1 MVTPKRKETERHR
14 TEGNLTLPINRIK
27 NMRQSEV
34 WQVKKEF
41 PSYYSTEPREVS
53 SIKAKSVV
61 EEEVQQ
67 N

>member
-1 MVTPKRKETERHR
+1 
-14 TEGNLTLPINRIK
+14 
-27 NMRQSEV
+27 MRQSEV

-53 SIKAKSVV
+53 SIKARSVV

-67 N
+67 NEEEMDCPPSNNL